1 MGSCTDG
8 GNLCFLL
15 PSGGGRDLEA
25 LQVPR
30 LYPRAQGE
38 ARLCAHREVDFSL
51 RRQIFLVLGV
61 VLAPGVATGG
71 NPYGVVCGCQSGLIL
86 IAGFWSHI
94 LLSLGQSTWPLLPC
108 IGKDLQSWDLLALP
122 DSRNRH
128 ELCLLISKE
137 L

>member
-25 LQVPR
+25 LQVPKV
-30 LYPRAQGE
+30 YPRAQGE
-38 ARLCAHREVDFSL
+38 DRLCAHREVDLGL
-51 RRQIFLVLGV
+51 RMQIFLVLLGV
-61 VLAPGVATGG
+61 VHQGWPQEEILLGE
-71 NPYGVVCGCQSGLIL
+71 VCGCQGGLRL
-86 IAGFWSHI
+86 LPGFWSHI

-108 IGKDLQSWDLLALP
+108 IVKDLQTWDLLALADP
-122 DSRNRH
+122 RDRH
-128 ELCLLISKE
+128 ELCLLISEE

>member
-8 GNLCFLL
+8 GNLCVLL
-15 PSGGGRDLEA
+15 LSGGGRDLEA

-61 VLAPGVATGG
+61 VLAPGG
-71 NPYGVVCGCQSGLIL
+71 NPYGEVCGCQSGLRL
-86 IAGFWSHI
+86 LPGFWPHI

-108 IGKDLQSWDLLALP
+108 MGKDLQSWDLLALADP
-122 DSRNRH
+122 RDRH
-128 ELCLLISKE
+128 ELCLLISEE